1 MRISDWSS
9 DVCSSDLGAQ
19 IVQVVHEWFSAGNHH
34 GVGGMGCCLFHDL
47 VGGCQ
52 GMKTGVPGLFDITP
66 VTAYV
71 TSSKSDKISS
81 FSGIE
86 AFSLDGVEGFH
97 QWQKSAVFRNAGRG
111 TADNTGALIFHFSV
125 II

>member
-1 MRISDWSS
+1 
-9 DVCSSDLGAQ
+9 
-19 IVQVVHEWFSAGNHH
+19 
-34 GVGGMGCCLFHDL
+34 
-47 VGGCQ
+47 
-52 GMKTGVPGLFDITP
+52 MKTGVPGLFDITP

-125 II
+125 IIKSEEHTSELQSLLRISYAVFCLKKT